1 MERIEER
8 ISGAKLTARDRKV
21 LDYMMKNKETAC
33 FMAAAEI
40 AELLE
45 VSASCVVRLSGKL
58 RRAVWKRRASPSPTS
73 ASRSMRISPT
83 AR

>member
-33 FMAAAEI
+33 FMAAGV
-40 AELLE
+40 LPNR
-45 VSASCVVRLSGKL
+45 S
-58 RRAVWKRRASPSPTS
+58 
-73 ASRSMRISPT
+73 SR
-83 AR
+83 